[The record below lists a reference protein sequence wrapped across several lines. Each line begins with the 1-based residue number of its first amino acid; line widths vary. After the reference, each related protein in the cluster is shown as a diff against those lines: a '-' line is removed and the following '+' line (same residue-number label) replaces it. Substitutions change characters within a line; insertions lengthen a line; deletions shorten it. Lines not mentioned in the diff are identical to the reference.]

1 MLASEIRELTDDDIR
16 ARVAELEEER
26 FRLRF
31 RGATETLEN
40 PLRLRFLRRDVAR
53 LKTILHERTLGAG
66 AGPAA
71 GPAGE
76 EAVPAK
82 RTESKKST
90 ARKAAAKKSATR
102 KPATSK
108 PAAKKSAAKKSAA
121 KKSATRKSAAKKP
134 AARKKAAAKKAGTST
149 RARTRAA
156 KR

>member
-16 ARVAELEEER
+16 ARLAELEEER

-66 AGPAA
+66 AAPAGGGGGAAAPRPAA
-71 GPAGE
+71 KRAG
-76 EAVPAK
+76 AK
-82 RTESKKST
+82 RAAGTQ
-90 ARKAAAKKSATR
+90 AAKKTTA
-102 KPATSK
+102 
-108 PAAKKSAAKKSAA
+108 
-121 KKSATRKSAAKKP
+121 RKSAAKKGATKKSP
-134 AARKKAAAKKAGTST
+134 AKKAAAKKAGTST
-149 RARTRAA
+149 RAGSRAA

>member
-16 ARVAELEEER
+16 ARLAELEEER

-66 AGPAA
+66 AAPAA
-71 GPAGE
+71 GGGGAAAPRPAATRAG
-76 EAVPAK
+76 AK
-82 RTESKKST
+82 RAAGTQ
-90 ARKAAAKKSATR
+90 AAKKTTA
-102 KPATSK
+102 
-108 PAAKKSAAKKSAA
+108 
-121 KKSATRKSAAKKP
+121 RKSAAKKGAAKKSP
-134 AARKKAAAKKAGTST
+134 AKKAAAKKAGTST
-149 RARTRAA
+149 RAGSRAA